1 MGGHKG
7 SCPATTQHLEI
18 CVRRGKADV
27 LPAAFGLGPAK
38 GRQDGGGGPAFWL
51 VPSARFSSHLLLL
64 CAKSPLFDARGGR
77 RCCLFKIT
85 SVQRNAASKPAEP
98 QIHTSAASAGSAWFN
113 PGPQPCRRSP
123 EPPEAPV
130 VARTWKGRSTTPL
143 PASGGPA
150 AGPAS
155 PRPDTGHLLAQR
167 LSYGLA
173 PRPGFPERASV
184 LSPCPPFRPY

>member
-77 RCCLFKIT
+77 DAVCLKSPPFKGMQPQN
-85 SVQRNAASKPAEP
+85 QRSLK
-98 QIHTSAASAGSAWFN
+98 
-113 PGPQPCRRSP
+113 
-123 EPPEAPV
+123 
-130 VARTWKGRSTTPL
+130 STLPL
-143 PASGGPA
+143 PARGRPGLIRALSPA
-150 AGPAS
+150 EGVLS
-155 PRPDTGHLLAQR
+155 LPRPRCWPARGREDPQLPSQPLEAQLLGQ
-167 LSYGLA
+167 
-173 PRPGFPERASV
+173 PPPGPTPGISWLRGSLV
-184 LSPCPPFRPY
+184 D